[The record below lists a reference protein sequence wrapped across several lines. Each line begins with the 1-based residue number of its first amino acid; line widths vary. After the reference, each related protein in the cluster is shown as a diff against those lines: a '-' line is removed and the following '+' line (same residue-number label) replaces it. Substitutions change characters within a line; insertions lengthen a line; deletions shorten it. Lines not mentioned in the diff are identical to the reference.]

1 MFGFWLIWVSV
12 CPMGGFRFASFVVAW
27 VSVYAVDGFWF
38 VSCVVAC
45 VSVCAV
51 CGVACV
57 SVCVAFVGFN
67 LRCVWVLVCVVGG
80 LQFFW
85 DVSWVV
91 ALANSA
97 ELWPWLVR

>member
-1 MFGFWLIWVSV
+1 MS
-12 CPMGGFRFASFVVAW
+12 CVVAC

-38 VSCVVAC
+38 VSCV
-45 VSVCAV
+45 
-51 CGVACV
+51 VACV

-91 ALANSA
+91 ALANSV
-97 ELWPWLVR
+97 ELWPWLVRRGCDWVG